1 MNLLA
6 HSPGGNLISQL
17 AENDIKILKTIYE
30 MEEATPE
37 ELAQKLG
44 ELYTIWDLTAHLKR
58 LEGENLIEKVRED
71 PLTYKLSGLG
81 LIAIGALPEKARK
94 VFLSVP
100 SDKCFFFYTG
110 VGPDKFTGITACN
123 LSDFREKVKTVD
135 VKSLEFH
142 IPRGDIERWVKDVL
156 GDEELAEEI
165 ERIRQLKLEGELLRN
180 RILNAIDFRIK
191 ELTSVFTFMKTKF
204 V

>member
-1 MNLLA
+1 MVA
-6 HSPGGNLISQL
+6 ISEL
-17 AENDIKILKTIYE
+17 AEQDIKILKTIYE
-30 MEEATPE
+30 TVRATPK

-44 ELYTIWDLTAHLKR
+44 LPYTVQDLTAHLNR
-58 LEGENLIEKVRED
+58 LQRENLLDKVRED
-71 PLTYKLSGLG
+71 PLTYELSGLG

-100 SDKCFFFYTG
+100 LDKCFFFYTG
-110 VGPDKFTGITACN
+110 VGSDKFTGISACS

-142 IPRGDIERWVKDVL
+142 IPRGDIERWVRDVL

-165 ERIRQLKLEGELLRN
+165 ERIGRLRLEGELLRN
-180 RILNAIDFRIK
+180 RILNTLDFRIK
-191 ELTSVFTFMKTKF
+191 ELSSVFTFLKTKL